1 MIRIL
6 VIVVVLLWPIVHV
19 LTSSRVHG
27 NAKYT
32 WATIVL
38 LTSWFGY
45 LAFLIKTRRTDD
57 GSE

>member
-1 MIRIL
+1 MIRIMF
-6 VIVVVLLWPIVHV
+6 IVVLFLWPVVHV
-19 LTSSRVHG
+19 LFSNRVQG

-45 LAFLIKTRRTDD
+45 LAFLIKTRTEDD
-57 GSE
+57 DHE

>member
-6 VIVVVLLWPIVHV
+6 FIAVLFLWPVVHV
-19 LTSSRVHG
+19 LFSTRVQG

-45 LAFLIKTRRTDD
+45 LAFLIKTRAIDD
-57 GSE
+57 DE

>member
-6 VIVVVLLWPIVHV
+6 VIVIVFFWPLVHV
-19 LTSSRVHG
+19 LFSNRVQG

-38 LTSWFGY
+38 LTSWIGY
-45 LAFLIKTRRTDD
+45 LVFLIKTSPDD
-57 GSE
+57 E